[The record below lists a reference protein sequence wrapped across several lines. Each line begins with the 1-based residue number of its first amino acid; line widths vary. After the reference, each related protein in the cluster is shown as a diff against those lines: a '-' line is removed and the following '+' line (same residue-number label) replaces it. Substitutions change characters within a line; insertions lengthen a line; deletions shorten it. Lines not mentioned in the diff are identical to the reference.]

1 MALSAGSSVGPY
13 DIVAPLGAGGMG
25 EVYRAHDTRLK
36 RDVALKVLPA
46 ALSQDVDRLARF
58 KREAQVLASL
68 NHPHIASIYGVEESG
83 PALCLVLELVEG
95 DTLAGR
101 LRHGAL
107 PVDDAIRL
115 ARQLADAL
123 GAAHESGIIHR
134 DLKPANIALTADDQV
149 KVLDFGLAKAIDPA
163 LPDAASSPTPRP
175 LATQDGVIL
184 GTAAY
189 MSPEQAKGRAAD
201 KRSDV
206 WAFGC
211 VFYEMLTGVTAFQG
225 EDVLDTL
232 TAVMRSE
239 PDWSALPART
249 PAHVR
254 TLLERCL
261 KKNRKERIA
270 DIAVAQFLLDAPS
283 SPPSSDPS
291 TGRVR
296 PWVLALVSTAALIAG
311 AVGGVFVWRSIFK
324 TPLTVTRFSFPL
336 PDGQQFSRLGHQSV
350 AISPDGTRIVYV
362 ANRQMYVRSMA
373 DPEPRAIPGTDS
385 GAESPAFSPD
395 GESVV
400 FRSAENS
407 ALIRLALTGGA
418 PVTLCP
424 ALTTF
429 GLTWSSNG
437 ILFGQG
443 DQGIV
448 RVSAEGGTKDI
459 VIAAGDREEA
469 HGPQLLPDGDHVL
482 FTLATSASA
491 SKWDTAQIVVQSI
504 KSGERKVLVKGGTD
518 GRYLSTGHLVYGLG
532 RVLYAVPFDPRRI
545 ELTGVPIPIVEGVRD
560 GGMFSGSMHFS
571 VSDTGSLV
579 YIPGPMDASSD
590 RGELAIVDRKGA
602 VERLKLPPRRYENP
616 RVSPDG
622 KSLAVNIDD
631 GKGSDVWI
639 YELSGVSSIRRLT
652 FGGRDQLPV
661 WSPDSRRIA
670 FQSGRENEEAIFLQA
685 ADGSGKTERL
695 TKAERGSVRSPESW
709 SPDGAHL
716 LLRETKGAAVSL
728 WSYSFSEAKAEP
740 FGDVRSTEP
749 TNAVF
754 SPDGRWVAYSSTEGG
769 RRLFVQPFPAT
780 GARYEIATDAIYPVW
795 SANGKELLWT
805 GASVRVSTKPSFTF
819 GNPMKRPGTG
829 LWMPGPALP
838 RSWDI
843 TPEGRFVGT
852 LTRVAN
858 PDAPVAY
865 SFQVVL
871 NWLEELKARMPT
883 KPRS

>member
-1 MALSAGSSVGPY
+1 MALTAGSSVGPY

-25 EVYRAHDTRLK
+25 EVYRAHDTRLH
-36 RDVALKVLPA
+36 RDVALKVLPE
-46 ALSQDVDRLARF
+46 ALSQDADRLARF
-58 KREAQVLASL
+58 KREARVLASL

-83 PALCLVLELVEG
+83 STPILVLELVEG
-95 DTLAGR
+95 DTLAER
-101 LRHGAL
+101 LRRGAL
-107 PVDDAIRL
+107 PVDDALRL

-149 KVLDFGLAKAIDPA
+149 KVLDFGLARTIDPA
-163 LPDAASSPTPRP
+163 LSDEASSPTPRP

-283 SPPSSDPS
+283 SPPPS
-291 TGRVR
+291 ATATGRVR
-296 PWVLALVSTAALIAG
+296 PWVLTLSCTAALIAG
-311 AVGGVFVWRSIFK
+311 ALGGVLVWRSASK
-324 TPLTVTRFSFPL
+324 PPLTVTRFSFPL
-336 PDGQQFSRLGHQSV
+336 PEGQRFSRMGHQSV

-362 ANRQMYVRSMA
+362 ADRRLYVRSMA
-373 DPEPRAIPGTDS
+373 EPEPRAIPGTDS
-385 GAESPAFSPD
+385 GAEHPAFSPD
-395 GESVV
+395 GESIV
-400 FRSAENS
+400 FRSTAES
-407 ALIRLALTGGA
+407 TLIRLALTGGA

-424 ALTTF
+424 ATTTF
-429 GLTWSSNG
+429 GLTWSSDG

-443 DQGIV
+443 TEGIV
-448 RVSAEGGTKDI
+448 RVPQGGGEKEV
-459 VIAAGDREEA
+459 VIKVGDREEM

-482 FTLATSASA
+482 FTLSTSAST

-504 KSGERKVLVKGGTD
+504 KSGERKALLTGGTD
-518 GRYLSTGHLVYGLG
+518 GRYLATGQLVYGLG
-532 RVLYAVPFDPRRI
+532 GVLYAVPFDARRL
-545 ELTGVPIPIVEGVRD
+545 ELTGVPAPVVEGVS
-560 GGMFSGSMHFS
+560 GSGQFSGSMHFS
-571 VSDTGSLV
+571 VSNTGSLV
-579 YIPGPMDASSD
+579 YIPGTVNAASAQW
-590 RGELAIVDRKGA
+590 ELGFVDRKGA
-602 VERLKLPPRRYENP
+602 IERLELPRAKYEHP

-622 KSLAVNIDD
+622 KSVAVDIDD

-639 YELSGVSSIRRLT
+639 YELSGARAIRRLT
-652 FGGRDQLPV
+652 FAGRDQLPV

-670 FQSGRENEEAIFLQA
+670 FQSGRENNDAIFLQA
-685 ADGSGKTERL
+685 ADGSGQAQRL
-695 TKAERGSVRSPESW
+695 TRAEGGGVRSPESW
-709 SPDGAHL
+709 SLDGVHL
-716 LLRETKGAAVSL
+716 LFRETKGAAVSL
-728 WSYSFSEAKAEP
+728 WTYSFPNAKTEP

-754 SPDGRWVAYSSTEGG
+754 SPDGRWVAYTSTEGG

-795 SANGKELLWT
+795 SADGRELLWA
-805 GASVRVSTKPSFTF
+805 GAAVTVSTKPSFTF
-819 GNPMKRPGTG
+819 GNPMKRTVAG
-829 LWMPGPALP
+829 LRLPGPALP

-843 TPEGRFVGT
+843 TSDGRFIGT
-852 LTRVAN
+852 LSPVAN
-858 PDAPVAY
+858 PDARVAA

-871 NWLEELKARMPT
+871 NWFEELKARMTT
-883 KPRS
+883 KP